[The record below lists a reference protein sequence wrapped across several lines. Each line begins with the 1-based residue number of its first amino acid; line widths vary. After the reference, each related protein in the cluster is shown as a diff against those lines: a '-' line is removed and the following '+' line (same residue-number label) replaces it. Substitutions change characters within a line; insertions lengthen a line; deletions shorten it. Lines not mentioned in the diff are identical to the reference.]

1 MEKQHLYIFDTTLRD
16 GEQSPG
22 ASMTKDEKIRI
33 AKQLEKLKVDVM
45 EAGFA
50 AASPGDFDAIHSIA
64 KIIKDSTVCS
74 LARANENDINRSGE
88 AIKPANSGRIHTFIA
103 TSPIHM
109 QMKLKMSPD
118 QVLEQAVK
126 AIGWARKFTDNVE
139 FSAEDAG
146 RSEIDFLCRI
156 FEAVIKAELD
166 GISELILDFGGLE
179 YISSAGL
186 RTLLVAQ
193 KKLSAQGGSLIVRG
207 CNESI
212 REVFEITGFSDIL
225 TIE

>member
-109 QMKLKMSPD
+109 QMKL
-118 QVLEQAVK
+118 
-126 AIGWARKFTDNVE
+126 
-139 FSAEDAG
+139 
-146 RSEIDFLCRI
+146 
-156 FEAVIKAELD
+156 
-166 GISELILDFGGLE
+166 
-179 YISSAGL
+179 
-186 RTLLVAQ
+186 
-193 KKLSAQGGSLIVRG
+193 
-207 CNESI
+207 
-212 REVFEITGFSDIL
+212 
-225 TIE
+225 